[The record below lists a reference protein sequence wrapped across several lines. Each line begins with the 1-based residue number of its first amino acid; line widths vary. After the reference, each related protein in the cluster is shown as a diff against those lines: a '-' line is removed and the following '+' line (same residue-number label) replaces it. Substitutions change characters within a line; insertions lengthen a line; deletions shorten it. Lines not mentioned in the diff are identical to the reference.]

1 MDKRNEELLEEKGLM
16 IEMDAE
22 IAKVF
27 KESTKVSCRYR
38 LSFIFLLF
46 AALVPRPAYYQLP
59 VEGPDHP
66 ARPAQ
71 GFWWRMMPV
80 AADMFRS
87 SDAES

>member
-38 LSFIFLLF
+38 LSFFFLISIQN
-46 AALVPRPAYYQLP
+46 YS
-59 VEGPDHP
+59 G
-66 ARPAQ
+66 ARH
-71 GFWWRMMPV
+71 GCTY
-80 AADMFRS
+80 D
-87 SDAES
+87 ESRN